1 MFSPGPGDDA
11 QSTHSG
17 DTPGPNSHSH
27 NSSHNAD
34 NISEA
39 GMLLYSSFSARKCC
53 KPSISSASVKVVPL
67 NRQGSLNINSKAKVC
82 SNALSFFHSH

>member
-27 NSSHNAD
+27 NSSQNAD
-34 NISEA
+34 NVSEA
-39 GMLLYSSFSARKCC
+39 GMFNVYVF
-53 KPSISSASVKVVPL
+53 
-67 NRQGSLNINSKAKVC
+67 
-82 SNALSFFHSH
+82 